1 MNKRTALLRF
11 LQRHEARNPQKAD
24 FAAWEGEQGDLNKRL
39 AAGELHLDEAVLEA
53 RAALASGN
61 KRRIAKAVDLCK
73 DFEIEGLNLAVKL
86 EGFQSHAND
95 LAAQDAA
102 NQLAASKDA
111 AMLARQKGGKKK
123 AKAVADAWD
132 PWVRE
137 FEDRVGTGRPPKTPE
152 SARIS
157 IWQSMSEKSPK
168 HPLPGGRR
176 PSYRTVQRR
185 FRTPRKKTPPPA

>member
-86 EGFQSHAND
+86 EGFQRHAND
-95 LAAQDAA
+95 LA
-102 NQLAASKDA
+102 KDA
-111 AMLARQKGGKKK
+111 AMQARQKGGKEK

-168 HPLPGGRR
+168 HPLPGGGR